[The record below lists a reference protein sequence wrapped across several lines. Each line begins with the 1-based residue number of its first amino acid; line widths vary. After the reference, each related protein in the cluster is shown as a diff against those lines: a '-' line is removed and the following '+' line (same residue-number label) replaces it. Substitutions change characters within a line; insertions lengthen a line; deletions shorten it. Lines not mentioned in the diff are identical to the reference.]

1 MGTERVVGKNGVI
14 QDGAAIR
21 QLRVQRKMRLAP
33 AAELV
38 GCHYKHLSRIER
50 EMRGA
55 SLIMLQQIADA
66 YGVSPERIKKRKTT
80 RRAAAEEAQPASNAA

>member
-1 MGTERVVGKNGVI
+1 
-14 QDGAAIR
+14 
-21 QLRVQRKMRLAP
+21 
-33 AAELV
+33 
-38 GCHYKHLSRIER
+38 
-50 EMRGA
+50 MRGA

>member
-1 MGTERVVGKNGVI
+1 MASERVVGKDGVI

-21 QLRVQRKMRLAP
+21 QLRVQRKLQLEP
-33 AAELV
+33 AAQLV

-50 EMRGA
+50 EKRSA

-66 YGVSPERIKKRKTT
+66 YGVKPADIRKRKTQV
-80 RRAAAEEAQPASNAA
+80 AAGARGRKAA